1 MPRLVWT
8 PYSSRDLRR
17 HHDFLVEKDRKAA
30 ARAIQAIYQRL
41 QSLILH
47 PDLGR
52 PIDESIDESNTG
64 RRELV
69 IPFGQSSYVA
79 LYQHNGE
86 EITVLAIRHGREAGY

>member
-17 HHDFLVEKDRKAA
+17 HYDFLAEIDRKAA
-30 ARAIQAIYQRL
+30 ARAIKTIYQRL
-41 QSLILH
+41 QSLILR
-47 PDLGR
+47 PGLGR
-52 PIDESIDESNTG
+52 PVDESVTG

-79 LYQHNGE
+79 LYQYNGE
-86 EITVLAIRHGREAGY
+86 EITVLSIRHGREAGY

>member
-17 HHDFLVEKDRKAA
+17 HHDFLAEKDRKAA
-30 ARAIQAIYQRL
+30 ARATKTIYQRL
-41 QSLILH
+41 QSLLLH

-52 PIDESIDESNTG
+52 PVDEFITG

-69 IPFGQSSYVA
+69 IQFGQSSYVA
-79 LYQHNGE
+79 LYQHSGD
-86 EITVLAIRHGREAGY
+86 EITVLSIRHSREAGY